1 MTTCSVL
8 AAILEQKKDIS
19 GKTGET
25 QIKSGVWLTTMHQ
38 CQCLHFAKYATVM
51 KMLTTGKLGELLKN
65 KQGKYRE
72 FFMLCKKPS
81 KKSVRTQ
88 FLFCF
93 EEDVIPT
100 SLLLPPLFRCHLLG
114 QDCKASIF
122 QENHIFSNSEWFET
136 DISRQPFGTRSIS
149 KLRNS
154 THTLMCIC
162 SLHAPAPNSQATTS
176 DHGLLSAEGNSMIHP

>member
-162 SLHAPAPNSQATTS
+162 
-176 DHGLLSAEGNSMIHP
+176 